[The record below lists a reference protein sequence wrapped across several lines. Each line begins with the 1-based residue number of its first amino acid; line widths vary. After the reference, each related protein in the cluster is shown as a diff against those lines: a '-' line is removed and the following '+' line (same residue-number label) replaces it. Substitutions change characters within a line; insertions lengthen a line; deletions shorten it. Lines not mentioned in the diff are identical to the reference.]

1 MDTGLLRSTK
11 ELGRGRETRK
21 ERVRRAVREVK
32 AGVAGEESLEVVF
45 EERVIRDPTE
55 LEVAISPTVEP
66 EEAVKVEVEA
76 KVEKGDMEK
85 LPVAPA
91 IAVGSGLKRPLGTD
105 ENGFPI
111 IKRVKKSVQVRQER
125 LMEMIRVMEGEVGGS
140 GSEDED
146 GSGES
151 DESVESEDEDEDE
164 EEWGGIADDIDAVPN
179 YGDSAEEG
187 AGSNESGEEDEEHE
201 DEAESSGSEGYSSEE
216 GSEGEEGGGEGDKP
230 VSRLRRGQ
238 SERANAF
245 KAWALAQRKQVLN
258 GGEPEHSMPN
268 LLELK
273 PKVVA
278 IPKTAPAP
286 PPSPPGGVKKVHLNN
301 LKSPPQALS

>member
-1 MDTGLLRSTK
+1 M
-11 ELGRGRETRK
+11 
-21 ERVRRAVREVK
+21 REVK

-45 EERVIRDPTE
+45 EERIVRDPTE
-55 LEVAISPTVEP
+55 LEVAIPPPAEP
-66 EEAVKVEVEA
+66 EEAVKVEMEV
-76 KVEKGDMEK
+76 KVEKGATEK
-85 LPVAPA
+85 LPVVPA

-151 DESVESEDEDEDE
+151 VEGEDEDEDE
-164 EEWGGIADDIDAVPN
+164 EEWGGIADDIDTVPN

-187 AGSNESGEEDEEHE
+187 VGSNESGEEEEEEHG

-216 GSEGEEGGGEGDKP
+216 GSEGEEDGGDEGDQP
-230 VSRLRRGQ
+230 VSHLRRGQ
-238 SERANAF
+238 SDRANAF
-245 KAWALAQRKQVLN
+245 KAWALAQRKQVLS

-286 PPSPPGGVKKVHLNN
+286 PPSPPGDVKKV
-301 LKSPPQALS
+301 P

>member
-45 EERVIRDPTE
+45 EERVVRDPTE
-55 LEVAISPTVEP
+55 LEVAIPPTVEP
-66 EEAVKVEVEA
+66 EEAVKVEVEV
-76 KVEKGDMEK
+76 KVEKGATEK
-85 LPVAPA
+85 LSVVPA

-146 GSGES
+146 GLGES
-151 DESVESEDEDEDE
+151 DESVEGEDEDEDE
-164 EEWGGIADDIDAVPN
+164 EEWGGIADDIDTVPN
-179 YGDSAEEG
+179 YGDSVEEG
-187 AGSNESGEEDEEHE
+187 AGSNESGEEEEEHE

-216 GSEGEEGGGEGDKP
+216 GSEGEEDDGDEGDKP

-278 IPKTAPAP
+278 IPKTAPVP
-286 PPSPPGGVKKVHLNN
+286 PPSPPGDVKKV
-301 LKSPPQALS
+301 P